1 MQDDAGVVVCSRR
14 PAEPLLLC
22 GRWRRGPN
30 LRSGRAWVGGATILK
45 GVRIPLGFNED
56 FPALKPG
63 CHVCLLNP
71 SHPRQSCAGL
81 LKKPVRASCAAIATP
96 GDVKARSPTT
106 AVARELS
113 SNPET
118 VASSPSL
125 KYHHG
130 EGTQRRLRRKRGR
143 RPRDCVIAFV
153 RAAGPRP
160 TTGWTR
166 PPPPPSDTAAVV
178 VETEGQEL
186 R

>member
-1 MQDDAGVVVCSRR
+1 MPSPAGRAAV
-14 PAEPLLLC
+14 AMWE
-22 GRWRRGPN
+22 GGGERGPN
-30 LRSGRAWVGGATILK
+30 LRSRRARLGGATILK
-45 GVRIPLGFNED
+45 GVRIPLGLKED
-56 FPALKPG
+56 FPALKPD
-63 CHVCLLNP
+63 CHVCLLKP

-81 LKKPVRASCAAIATP
+81 LEKPVRARCAAIATP
-96 GDVKARSPTT
+96 GDGKARSPTT

-118 VASSPSL
+118 VSSSPLL
-125 KYHHG
+125 KYHHR
-130 EGTQRRLRRKRGR
+130 EGTQRRLRRERGR

-160 TTGWTR
+160 STGWTR

-178 VETEGQEL
+178 VETEEQEL